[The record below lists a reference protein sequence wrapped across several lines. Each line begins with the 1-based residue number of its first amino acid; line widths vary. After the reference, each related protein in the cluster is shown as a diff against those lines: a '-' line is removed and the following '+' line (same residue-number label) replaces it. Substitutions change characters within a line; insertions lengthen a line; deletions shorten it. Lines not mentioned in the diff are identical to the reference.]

1 MQLRVELADANK
13 PSGDDAPGEELPPGT
28 EDLPD
33 PAKVS
38 APSVVRGLLN
48 MAGVGKGV

>member
-13 PSGDDAPGEELPPGT
+13 PSGDDAPGDELPPGT

-38 APSVVRGLLN
+38 TSSVVRGLLN
-48 MAGVGKGV
+48 MAEVGKGV